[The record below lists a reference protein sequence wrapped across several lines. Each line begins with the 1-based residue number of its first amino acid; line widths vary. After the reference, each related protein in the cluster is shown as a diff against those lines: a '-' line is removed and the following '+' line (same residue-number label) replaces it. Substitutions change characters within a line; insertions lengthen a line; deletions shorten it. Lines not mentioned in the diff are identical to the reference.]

1 MLPVLL
7 ATLLSL
13 QIGASRLALVTV
25 RDAQNRPLV
34 DLSVDD
40 FVVREANRPRDVLSA
55 HIADYPI
62 VVLIDNGRGAA
73 RDFDVIQKAAA
84 RFITRVGQ
92 RPVAVGTLADPPA
105 MFASFED
112 SRVALLGKLAA
123 LRANAS
129 APSLP
134 LRGVADASR
143 IVGETGAPFS
153 AIVIISATTDDG
165 NAAPQGELLGRILDS
180 RATVHAVAARSPGQP
195 PGDDVLRDL
204 CEQTHGRFTTIF

>member
-1 MLPVLL
+1 MEIRAKNCLCDSPYVRHQARPIMPAMLPALL
-7 ATLLSL
+7 VSLLSL

-34 DLSVDD
+34 DVSVDD

-92 RPVAVGTLADPPA
+92 RPVALGTLADPQA
-105 MFASFED
+105 LLASFED
-112 SRVALLGKLAA
+112 SRVALLAKLAG
-123 LRANAS
+123 LRADAS
-129 APSLP
+129 AASQP
-134 LRGVADASR
+134 LRGIAEA
-143 IVGETGAPFS
+143 
-153 AIVIISATTDDG
+153 
-165 NAAPQGELLGRILDS
+165 
-180 RATVHAVAARSPGQP
+180 
-195 PGDDVLRDL
+195 
-204 CEQTHGRFTTIF
+204 